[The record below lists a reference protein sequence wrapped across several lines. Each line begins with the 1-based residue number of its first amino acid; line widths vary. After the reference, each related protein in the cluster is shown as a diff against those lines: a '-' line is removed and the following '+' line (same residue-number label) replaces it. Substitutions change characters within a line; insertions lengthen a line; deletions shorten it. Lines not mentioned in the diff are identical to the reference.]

1 MYQMQ
6 RTDYFYM
13 AQINEKL
20 DNLTSITEYKQIK
33 ELMKKLEEIN
43 TLCVGYNIYRR
54 IHSED

>member
-6 RTDYFYM
+6 RTDYLYM
-13 AQINEKL
+13 AQINKKL
-20 DNLTSITEYKQIK
+20 DNLTSITEYKQIE

-43 TLCVGYNIYRR
+43 TLCIGYNIYRR